1 MHIYYVIFIT
11 AIRAIRRNVLR
22 SALTCLGIIIAVA
35 AVIAMVE
42 IGNGSSTAI
51 KKTIESMGANM
62 LMVFP
67 GAASSAGI
75 SFGAGT
81 GVSLTPDDATAVQN
95 ECPAVSNVAPV
106 VRARGQVIYGNKNW
120 VPQNIQG
127 TTPDFLILRDWQD
140 MAEGIPFSDLD
151 VRNANKVC
159 VIGQTIKTQLF
170 GDDDPIGQ
178 EVRLQNVGLKVIG
191 VLSAKGAN
199 LMGQDQDDILVIPW
213 TTVKYRINGNGGTSG
228 SAGNSAGASSASSAQ
243 NNGMATFPDA
253 SQVFYDAGSSTEA
266 EDNPQMTKF
275 ANIDQILAGA
285 DSSQDIPLALEQI
298 TAVLHDRHHIKAGD
312 PDDFTIRNMTEMMDT
327 LTSASR
333 MMTQL
338 LLVVAMISLV
348 VGGVGIMN
356 IMMVSVTERT
366 REIGLRMAVGAKAR
380 DILKQFLV
388 EAVVLCVIG
397 GLVGLI
403 CGRVCSIAVTAVMHW
418 PTKPSYAAAIA
429 ALVVSAGVG
438 IVFGFYPAWKASRLD
453 PIEALRYE

>member
-1 MHIYYVIFIT
+1 MHIYYVIFMT

-51 KKTIESMGANM
+51 RKTIESMGTNI

-81 GVSLTPDDATAVQN
+81 GVSLTPDDATAVASD
-95 ECPAVSNVAPV
+95 CPAVSNVAPLV
-106 VRARGQVIYGNKNW
+106 HARGQVVYGNKNW

-127 TTPDFLILRDWQD
+127 TTIDYLTLRDWET

-151 VRNANKVC
+151 VRNASKVC
-159 VIGQTIKTQLF
+159 LIGQTIKNQLF

-178 EVRLQNVGLKVIG
+178 EVLLDGVGLKIIG

-199 LMGQDQDDILVIPW
+199 LMGQDQDDVLIIPW
-213 TTVKYRINGNGGTSG
+213 TTVKYRINGSGGTSG
-228 SAGNSAGASSASSAQ
+228 SSGNSASSTSTSSTA
-243 NNGMATFPDA
+243 NSGMSTFPDS
-253 SQVFYDAGSSTEA
+253 SQVLYAAASSTEA
-266 EDNPQMTKF
+266 QDNPQMTKF

-285 DSSQDIPLALEQI
+285 DSPQDIPLAIQQI
-298 TAVLHDRHHIKAGD
+298 TAVLHDRHHIKAD
-312 PDDFTIRNMTEMMDT
+312 EVDDFTIRDMTEMTNT

-366 REIGLRMAVGAKAR
+366 REIGLRMAVGAKSR

-388 EAVVLCVIG
+388 EAVVLCLIG
-397 GLVGLI
+397 GLVGVVF
-403 CGRVCSIAVTAVMHW
+403 GRCCSMVVTAVMHW
-418 PTKPSYAAAIA
+418 PTKPSYGAAIA
-429 ALVVSAGVG
+429 ALGVSAGVG

>member
-1 MHIYYVIFIT
+1 MHIYYVIFVT
-11 AIRAIRRNVLR
+11 AIRAIRRNMLR

-51 KKTIESMGANM
+51 SKTIESMGANM
-62 LMVFP
+62 LMIFP
-67 GAASSAGI
+67 GAATSAGI
-75 SFGAGT
+75 SFGGGS
-81 GVSLTPDDATAVQN
+81 GVSLTPDDATAIQN
-95 ECPAVSNVAPV
+95 ECPAVSDVAKV
-106 VRARGQVIYGNKNW
+106 VRARGQVVYGNKNW
-120 VPQNIQG
+120 LPQNIQG
-127 TTPDFLILRDWQD
+127 TEPSFLTLRAWED

-159 VIGQTIKTQLF
+159 LLGLTVAHQLF
-170 GDDDPIGQ
+170 GDEDPIGK

-199 LMGQDQDDILVIPW
+199 LMGQDQDDIIVIPW
-213 TTVKYRINGNGGTSG
+213 TTVKYRINGNSGTSG
-228 SAGNSAGASSASSAQ
+228 SGGTASTGSTSTG
-243 NNGMATFPDA
+243 NNGMATFPDTSVPLYPAA
-253 SQVFYDAGSSTEA
+253 SSSESQ
-266 EDNPQMTKF
+266 DNPQMTKF

-285 DSSQDIPLALEQI
+285 DSTADINLAIEQI
-298 TAVLHDRHHIKAGD
+298 TAVLHERHHIKATEV
-312 PDDFTIRNMTEMMDT
+312 DDFTIRNMTEMTNT

-366 REIGLRMAVGAKAR
+366 REIGLRMAVGAKSK
-380 DILKQFLV
+380 DILVQFLV
-388 EAVVLCVIG
+388 EAVVLCLIG
-397 GLVGLI
+397 GCIGLLF
-403 CGRVCSIAVTAVMHW
+403 GRVCSIVVTAVMHW
-418 PTKPSYAAAIA
+418 PTKASYAAAIA
-429 ALVVSAGVG
+429 ALAVSAGVG

>member
-1 MHIYYVIFIT
+1 MHIYYVIFVT
-11 AIRAIRRNVLR
+11 AIRAIRRNVMR

-51 KKTIESMGANM
+51 SKTIESMGSNM
-62 LMVFP
+62 LMIFP

-81 GVSLTPDDATAVQN
+81 GISLTPDDADAVQR
-95 ECPAVSNVAPV
+95 ECSAVNNVAPV
-106 VRARGQVIYGNKNW
+106 VRARGQVVYGNKNW
-120 VPQNIQG
+120 VPQNLQG
-127 TTPDFLILRDWQD
+127 TTPSYLALRDWEA
-140 MAEGIPFSDLD
+140 MAEGIAFSDLD

-159 VIGQTIKTQLF
+159 IIGQTIKRELF
-170 GDDDPIGQ
+170 GEEDPIGQ
-178 EVRLQNVGLKVIG
+178 EIRLQNVGLKIIG
-191 VLSAKGAN
+191 VLTAKGAN
-199 LMGQDQDDILVIPW
+199 LMGQDQDDVLIIPW
-213 TTVKYRINGNGGTSG
+213 TTVKYRINGSGGTSG
-228 SAGNSAGASSASSAQ
+228 SGSGGGSTSTANSA
-243 NNGMATFPDA
+243 MATFPDS
-253 SQVFYDAGSSTEA
+253 SQTLYPAASSTEA
-266 EDNPQMTKF
+266 LDNPQMTKF

-285 DSSQDIPLALEQI
+285 DSSADIPLAIEQI
-298 TAVLHDRHHIKAGD
+298 TTVLHDRHHIKPD
-312 PDDFTIRNMTEMMDT
+312 ELDDFTIRDMTEMTKT

-380 DILKQFLV
+380 DILRQFLV
-388 EAVVLCVIG
+388 EAVVLCLIG
-397 GLVGLI
+397 GIVGLI
-403 CGRVCSIAVTAVMHW
+403 FGRVCSIVVTAVMHW
-418 PTKPSYAAAIA
+418 PTKPSYGAAIA
-429 ALVVSAGVG
+429 ALGVSAGVG

>member
-1 MHIYYVIFIT
+1 MHIYYVIFVT
-11 AIRAIRRNVLR
+11 AIRAIRRNVMR

-51 KKTIESMGANM
+51 SKTIESMGANI
-62 LMVFP
+62 LMIFP

-81 GVSLTPDDATAVQN
+81 GISLTPDDATALET
-95 ECPAVSNVAPV
+95 ECPAVSGVAPV
-106 VRARGQVIYGNKNW
+106 VRARGQVVYGNKNL

-127 TTPDFLILRDWQD
+127 TTPVFLTLRAWED
-140 MAEGIPFSDLD
+140 MAEGITFSDLD

-159 VIGQTIKTQLF
+159 LIGQTIKRELF
-170 GDDDPIGQ
+170 EDEDPIGQ
-178 EVRLQNVGLKVIG
+178 EIRLQNVGLKIIG

-199 LMGQDQDDILVIPW
+199 LMGQDQDDIIVIPW
-213 TTVKYRINGNGGTSG
+213 TTVKYRINGSGGTSG
-228 SAGNSAGASSASSAQ
+228 SSGNSGGSSAASTQ
-243 NNGMATFPDA
+243 NSGMSTFPDSTIPLYA
-253 SQVFYDAGSSTEA
+253 AASSTA
-266 EDNPQMTKF
+266 AQDNPQMTKF

-285 DSSQDIPLALEQI
+285 ASAQMIPDAIQQI
-298 TAVLHDRHHIKAGD
+298 TAVLHDRHHIKANET
-312 PDDFTIRNMTEMMDT
+312 DDFTIRNMTEMADT

-366 REIGLRMAVGAKAR
+366 REIGLRMAVGAKSR
-380 DILKQFLV
+380 DILRQFLV
-388 EAVVLCVIG
+388 EAVVLCLIG

-403 CGRVCSIAVTAVMHW
+403 CGRVCSMVVTAVMHW
-418 PTKPSYAAAIA
+418 PTKPSYGAAAA

>member
-1 MHIYYVIFIT
+1 MHIYYVILVT
-11 AIRAIRRNVLR
+11 ALRAIRRNLLR

-51 KKTIESMGANM
+51 SKTIESMGANI

-81 GVSLTPDDATAVQN
+81 GVSLTPDDATAVAAN
-95 ECPAVSNVAPV
+95 CPAVSAVAPV
-106 VRARGQVIYGNKNW
+106 VRARGQIIYGNKNW

-127 TTPDFLILRDWQD
+127 TTPDFLVLRAWDE
-140 MAEGIPFSDLD
+140 MAEGIPFTDLD

-159 VIGQTIKTQLF
+159 VIGQTIKKQLF
-170 GDDDPIGQ
+170 GDENPIGQ

-213 TTVKYRINGNGGTSG
+213 TTVKYRINGSGGTSG
-228 SAGNSAGASSASSAQ
+228 SSGSSASSSSTSNQ
-243 NNGMATFPDA
+243 NNGMATFPDSSVTLYAAA
-253 SQVFYDAGSSTEA
+253 SSSEA
-266 EDNPQMTKF
+266 LDNPQMTKF

-285 DSSQDIPLALEQI
+285 ATPQDIPLAIDQI
-298 TAVLHDRHHIKAGD
+298 TALLHDRHHIKAD
-312 PDDFTIRNMTEMMDT
+312 QVDDFTIRNMTEMMDT

-356 IMMVSVTERT
+356 IMLVSVTERT
-366 REIGLRMAVGAKAR
+366 REIGLRMAVGAKSR
-380 DILKQFLV
+380 DILKQFLI
-388 EAVVLCVIG
+388 EAVVLCLIG
-397 GLVGLI
+397 GIIGLFF
-403 CGRVCSIAVTAVMHW
+403 GRLSSIVVTAVMHW
-418 PTKPSYAAAIA
+418 PTQASFAAAAA
-429 ALVVSAGVG
+429 ALIVSAFVG